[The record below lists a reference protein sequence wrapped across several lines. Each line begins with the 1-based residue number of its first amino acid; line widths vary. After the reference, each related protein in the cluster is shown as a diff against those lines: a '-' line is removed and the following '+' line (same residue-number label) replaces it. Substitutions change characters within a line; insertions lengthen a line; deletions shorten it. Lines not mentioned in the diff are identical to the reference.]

1 MVIIRA
7 VDVKKFR
14 GMSNVNVS
22 LDGDVVAIAGQNGTH
37 KTTLLGMLAQPFSL
51 SSKDAPLHGVKTVD
65 DVSFGSKLRDPPA
78 ISQRN
83 TRCVAL
89 ADKDFLVI
97 DR

>member
-51 SSKDAPLHGVKTVD
+51 SSVCPLNH
-65 DVSFGSKLRDPPA
+65 KLLIIRQSA
-78 ISQRN
+78 
-83 TRCVAL
+83 
-89 ADKDFLVI
+89 
-97 DR
+97 